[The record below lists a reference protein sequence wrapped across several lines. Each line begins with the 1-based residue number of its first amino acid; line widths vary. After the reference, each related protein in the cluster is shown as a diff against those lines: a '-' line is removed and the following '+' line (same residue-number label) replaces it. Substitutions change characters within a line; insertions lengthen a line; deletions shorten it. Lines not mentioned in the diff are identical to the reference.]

1 MRFED
6 NDQVDSNDQMESAPA
21 FPPATRAGADSSATA
36 EEASDRPEYDSHV
49 ADREIP
55 RRPMADVPAD
65 AAPVEQTAL
74 FERRELD
81 SFNGRWSEIQASFV
95 DEPRRAVEQA
105 DALVS
110 DVIADIG
117 DSFGKRRAQ
126 LEGQWDGGGE
136 VSTEDLRQIFQRYR
150 SFFSRL
156 LGL

>member
-1 MRFED
+1 MSFDD
-6 NDQVDSNDQMESAPA
+6 NEQVDSNDQVESAPVS
-21 FPPATRAGADSSATA
+21 PPPTRTGADASAAT
-36 EEASDRPEYDSHV
+36 EEPSNRLGYDSQV

-55 RRPMADVPAD
+55 RRPIADAPSD
-65 AAPVEQTAL
+65 AAPIEQTAL

-81 SFNGRWSEIQASFV
+81 NFNGRWSEIQASFV

-110 DVIADIG
+110 DVIADIA

-126 LEGQWDGGGE
+126 LEGQWGKGGD

>member
-6 NDQVDSNDQMESAPA
+6 NDQVDSNDQMESAPV
-21 FPPATRAGADSSATA
+21 FPPATRAGADSSATT
-36 EEASDRPEYDSHV
+36 EEASDRPEYDRQV

-55 RRPMADVPAD
+55 RRPIADAPAD

-81 SFNGRWSEIQASFV
+81 NFNGRWSEIQASFV

>member
-1 MRFED
+1 MKFDD
-6 NDQVDSNDQMESAPA
+6 NDQVDSNDQVESAPVY
-21 FPPATRAGADSSATA
+21 PPTTRTAADASATA
-36 EEASDRPEYDSHV
+36 EAPSDRLGYDSQV
-49 ADREIP
+49 SDREIP
-55 RRPMADVPAD
+55 RQPMADAPAD

-81 SFNGRWSEIQASFV
+81 GFNGRWSEIQASFV

-110 DVIADIG
+110 DVIANVG
-117 DSFGKRRAQ
+117 DSFGKQRAQ
-126 LEGQWDGGGE
+126 LEGQWGRGVD
-136 VSTEDLRQIFQRYR
+136 VSTEDLRQTFQRYR

>member
-1 MRFED
+1 MRFDD
-6 NDQVDSNDQMESAPA
+6 NDQVDSNDQVESAPVY
-21 FPPATRAGADSSATA
+21 PPTTRTGADTSATT
-36 EEASDRPEYDSHV
+36 EEPSDRPAYDSQV
-49 ADREIP
+49 ADREVP
-55 RRPMADVPAD
+55 RRPMAGAPAD

-81 SFNGRWSEIQASFV
+81 NFNGRWSEIQASFV

-117 DSFGKRRAQ
+117 DSFGKQRAQ
-126 LEGQWDGGGE
+126 LEGQWGKGGD

>member
-1 MRFED
+1 MRFDD
-6 NDQVDSNDQMESAPA
+6 NDQLDSNDRVESAPVY
-21 FPPATRAGADSSATA
+21 PPTTRTGADTSSTT
-36 EEASDRPEYDSHV
+36 EEPSDRPGYDSQV
-49 ADREIP
+49 ADREIA
-55 RRPMADVPAD
+55 RRPIADAPAD
-65 AAPVEQTAL
+65 AAPVEQTSL

-81 SFNGRWSEIQASFV
+81 DFNGRWSEIQASFV

-110 DVIADIG
+110 DVIADIT

-126 LEGQWDGGGE
+126 LEGQWGKGGD

>member
-6 NDQVDSNDQMESAPA
+6 NDQVNSDDQMESAPA
-21 FPPATRAGADSSATA
+21 FPPATRAGSDSSATA
-36 EEASDRPEYDSHV
+36 EEASDRPEYDRQV

-81 SFNGRWSEIQASFV
+81 DFNGRWSEIQASFV

-110 DVIADIG
+110 DVITDIG

>member
-1 MRFED
+1 MRFDD
-6 NDQVDSNDQMESAPA
+6 NDQVDSNDHVESTPVY
-21 FPPATRAGADSSATA
+21 PPTPRTGADASATT
-36 EEASDRPEYDSHV
+36 EEPADRLGYDGHV

-55 RRPMADVPAD
+55 RRPMADAPAD
-65 AAPVEQTAL
+65 AAPVEQAAL

-117 DSFGKRRAQ
+117 DSFGKQRAQ
-126 LEGQWDGGGE
+126 LEGQWGKGGD